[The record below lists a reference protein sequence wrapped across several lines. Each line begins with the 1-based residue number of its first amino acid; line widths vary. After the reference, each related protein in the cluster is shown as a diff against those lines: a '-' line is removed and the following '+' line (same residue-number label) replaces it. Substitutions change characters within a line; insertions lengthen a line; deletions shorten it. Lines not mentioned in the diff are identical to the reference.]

1 MNNSLGL
8 LGISWRHASTDVL
21 AQFTLPREQ
30 REARLR
36 ELASALEVD
45 GLLYLATCNRV
56 EVAFTGGADIGVAE
70 RRVRLQKFFGALAT
84 NRVLRAWD
92 AEGAIEHLYLVAS
105 GLDSARA
112 GESEIAG
119 QLKTA
124 AAESEAAGLLGDAL
138 RALLADALQVAK
150 RVRPVTDGRI
160 GRASLADIA
169 LEHVTQRLA
178 VQPGAVALVGAS
190 PMMAHCAA
198 SLTQRG
204 IPVVM
209 VNRTLAR
216 VEAIAPLDARLRSL
230 EDFRRAPNVVSAL
243 LIATAAPEPLFSQA
257 DCLRIAQ
264 SGTTGMPPLVVDLSV
279 PASLR
284 AEDATAAGMAH
295 VGMDCITRSAEAERE
310 LAQETLGEARAIV
323 DAALDERRTRA
334 WTDAVNPTIVE
345 LRRRYADRAQREVE
359 RALQSNL
366 SSLDDVQRTALR
378 LWADGLSHQLA
389 HIPSRGL
396 RDLSAAAGPEAAAHF
411 LEVAAPDLARD
422 LRARLRA

>member
-1 MNNSLGL
+1 MHNSLGL
-8 LGISWRHASTDVL
+8 LGISWRHASADLL
-21 AQFTLPREQ
+21 AQFTLPRER
-30 REARLR
+30 REEQLR

-70 RRVRLQKFFGALAT
+70 RRVRLQKFFGVLAA

-138 RALLADALQVAK
+138 RAVLHDALQVAK
-150 RVRPVTDGRI
+150 RVRPATDGRI

-216 VEAIAPLDARLRSL
+216 AEAIAPPDARLRSL
-230 EDFRRAPNVVSAL
+230 EDFRGAPNAVSAL
-243 LIATAAPEPLFSQA
+243 LIATAAQEPLFSQA
-257 DCLRIAQ
+257 DCLRIAKN
-264 SGTTGMPPLVVDLSV
+264 GTTGIPPLVVDLSV

-284 AEDATAAGMAH
+284 AEDATAAGMPY

-310 LAQETLGEARAIV
+310 LALETLGEARAIV
-323 DAALDERRTRA
+323 DAALDERRRRA
-334 WTDAVNPTIVE
+334 RTDVVNPTIVE
-345 LRRRYADRAQREVE
+345 LRRRYADSAQREVE
-359 RALQSNL
+359 RALKSDL
-366 SSLDDVQRTALR
+366 SSLDAVQRTALR

-396 RDLSAAAGPEAAAHF
+396 RDLSAAAGPEAAADF